1 MFNIQINAKIDC
13 YLILNFVLYLYIL
26 KLTVECFDFG
36 DKGNFIIN
44 LILYYYLWN
53 LKVEDCHLNG
63 NFESYFSLKAASD
76 LSASILYRYST
87 KLFTNI

>member
-44 LILYYYLWN
+44 LILYYYL
-53 LKVEDCHLNG
+53 
-63 NFESYFSLKAASD
+63 
-76 LSASILYRYST
+76 
-87 KLFTNI
+87 